1 MKIKLLRYAEE
12 STNML
17 KLVKKIS
24 PAIFERTGKYP
35 ENNLKCSSVPKVSW
49 L

>member
-24 PAIFERTGKYP
+24 PAIFEKAGRYP
-35 ENNLKCSSVPKVSW
+35 ESNLKCSSMPKVSW